1 MSLDGKLTVVTD
13 DPGGLGLGIARELAR
28 NSATVIITF
37 RNIASEYE
45 QDNIRSYLVALGDVY
60 TDRRVDH
67 FQEMN

>member
-1 MSLDGKLTVVTD
+1 MALDGNLIVVID
-13 DPGGLGLGIARELAR
+13 GQGGLGLGIARELAR

>member
-1 MSLDGKLTVVTD
+1 LALDGNLTVVID
-13 DPGGLGLGIARELAR
+13 GQGGLGLGIARELAR

-37 RNIASEYE
+37 RNIGSEYE

>member
-1 MSLDGKLTVVTD
+1 MALDGNLIVVID
-13 DPGGLGLGIARELAR
+13 GQGGLGLGIARELAR
-28 NSATVIITF
+28 NSATVIITS

>member
-1 MSLDGKLTVVTD
+1 LALDGNLTVVID
-13 DPGGLGLGIARELAR
+13 GQGGLGLGIARELAR
-28 NSATVIITF
+28 NSATVIITS

-45 QDNIRSYLVALGDVY
+45 QDYIKSYLVALGDVY